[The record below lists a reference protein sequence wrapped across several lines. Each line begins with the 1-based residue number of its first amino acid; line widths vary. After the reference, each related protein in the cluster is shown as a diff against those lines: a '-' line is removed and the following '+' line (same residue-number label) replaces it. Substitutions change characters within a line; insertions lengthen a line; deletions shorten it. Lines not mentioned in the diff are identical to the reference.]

1 MQLHTHCVLPS
12 HTRCCERTVCLVD
25 MFVFVLLFPVSCLRS
40 LPLPFPRPPL
50 LPLTPSHLTPFLALS
65 LLFLSQF
72 LSLQPL
78 LLPTLSLFFSER
90 VFLCVLCA
98 WYMALYV
105 ISLCVVCMAHGAP
118 PWHAA
123 HDAHVHAPHVPVLH
137 LFFLLRS
144 QCKWLCGFM
153 PAPGRECLSCSLSCL
168 SMYFGACAYVCT
180 CVGAYIVAGV
190 CARGCPCGLCVCMW
204 VSVLLVCVHVG
215 GMVFCARVDILFR
228 KWQELTSQ
236 CLFSLTFPALLLRSR
251 FVFLCVCARV
261 YAHTVVN
268 AACLLCRQ
276 VVLAAIFGT
285 CLDPFV
291 SRACIGRQHLQDMLA
306 LARERERQ
314 HIVTL
319 LTFDVCSMPLSTCR
333 VYLSCLFVCV
343 YLPVCLPVRVYVCVW
358 LEAGSSKRWV

>member
-1 MQLHTHCVLPS
+1 M
-12 HTRCCERTVCLVD
+12 
-25 MFVFVLLFPVSCLRS
+25 
-40 LPLPFPRPPL
+40 
-50 LPLTPSHLTPFLALS
+50 
-65 LLFLSQF
+65 
-72 LSLQPL
+72 
-78 LLPTLSLFFSER
+78 
-90 VFLCVLCA
+90 
-98 WYMALYV
+98 
-105 ISLCVVCMAHGAP
+105 
-118 PWHAA
+118 
-123 HDAHVHAPHVPVLH
+123 
-137 LFFLLRS
+137 
-144 QCKWLCGFM
+144 
-153 PAPGRECLSCSLSCL
+153 
-168 SMYFGACAYVCT
+168 
-180 CVGAYIVAGV
+180 
-190 CARGCPCGLCVCMW
+190 CVCMW
-204 VSVLLVCVHVG
+204 VSVLLVCVHEG

-236 CLFSLTFPALLLRSR
+236 CLFPLTFPALLLRSR

-333 VYLSCLFVCV
+333 VCLSCLFVVSVCR
-343 YLPVCLPVRVYVCVW
+343 VCLSVSTCLSACLYVCMCVCGW
-358 LEAGSSKRWV
+358 KQAAASDGFEAPPTNDPGVAKHKT